1 MNNNNSK
8 ENQDNP
14 EKEILNRRL
23 TNTMAREE
31 DPTEAVE
38 VAVEAEVAE
47 VATRETIMRA
57 TMNLENIR
65 RDSTPKDMENT
76 EITIKEKKIPAI
88 EAVEEATEVA
98 VEAEAAE
105 ADTRRS
111 TELRV
116 QPLKAKNQ
124 SLKEKEKNCITTM
137 DTEEL
142 LVNTMASPEKNTTH
156 TIERV
161 ELAEA
166 TN

>member
-47 VATRETIMRA
+47 AATRETIMRV

-111 TELRV
+111 TELKA
-116 QPLKAKNQ
+116 QPLKAKSQ
-124 SLKEKEKNCITTM
+124 S
-137 DTEEL
+137 
-142 LVNTMASPEKNTTH
+142 
-156 TIERV
+156 
-161 ELAEA
+161 
-166 TN
+166 